1 MSAEVLVVSGFA
13 RCGSSLAMQML
24 RAGGVRCVGRPP
36 SFEDMRSA
44 PHGPIEDGWFA
55 KLRGRAVKV
64 LEPALNRI
72 PARVPRRAIWLD
84 RDPED
89 QARSYLRFLRFVH
102 GIVLGNEGAMVGKLA
117 RSLAR
122 DRQRSIACLG
132 VAPLIIRF
140 ERILAQPAAVADEI
154 ATFSALEL
162 DRAAMAAV
170 VGRHAL
176 EYGVLIDPPL
186 SPSPE
191 SHQF

>member
-1 MSAEVLVVSGFA
+1 MSTHVLVISGFA

-72 PARVPRRAIWLD
+72 PSRVPRRAIWLD
-84 RDPED
+84 RDPDD
-89 QARSYLRFLRFVH
+89 QARSYLRFLRVVH
-102 GIVLGNEGAMVGKLA
+102 GIALGNDGATVGKLA
-117 RSLAR
+117 LSLSR

-132 VAPLIIRF
+132 VAPLIIHF
-140 ERILAQPAAVADEI
+140 ERMLTQPAAVADEI
-154 ATFSALEL
+154 ATFSGLEL

-170 VGRHAL
+170 VGRRPP
-176 EYGVLIDPPL
+176 EYGPYAEL
-186 SPSPE
+186 SLSM
-191 SHQF
+191 